1 MARFR
6 YVYSDFYRDDK
17 VLDFYTPYEKFL
29 YLFF

>member
-6 YVYSDFYRDDK
+6 YVYSSFYKDDK
-17 VLDFYTPYEKFL
+17 VLDCYSALEKFL